1 MCDCAGIVRG
11 MRRRRDDMS
20 ILESIFGGKIPM
32 PTEEPKPEF
41 KQNKKYRL
49 CINDNPD
56 KEDHSYKC
64 NKTFVVPQCS
74 LSLSLDELTTEEVG
88 KIAIEIRAVLE
99 QNGFVLR

>member
-1 MCDCAGIVRG
+1 
-11 MRRRRDDMS
+11 MS
-20 ILESIFGGKIPM
+20 LLESLFRGKTPM
-32 PTEEPKPEF
+32 PTEEEKPEF

-74 LSLSLDELTTEEVG
+74 LSLSLDELTHEEVMVIE
-88 KIAIEIRAVLE
+88 KELRAILE
-99 QNGFVLR
+99 YHNFLMR